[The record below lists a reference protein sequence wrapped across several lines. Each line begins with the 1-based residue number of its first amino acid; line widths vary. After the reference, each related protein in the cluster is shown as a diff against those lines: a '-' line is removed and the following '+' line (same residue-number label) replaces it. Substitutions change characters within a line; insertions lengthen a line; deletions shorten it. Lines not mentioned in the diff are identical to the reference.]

1 MQEEKKEQR
10 ERGEKRKVIA
20 IVIVEWRIYRERER
34 EKERQMDN
42 RLTVSR
48 AKIVWEMSHEGL
60 PMKGQLEDALC

>member
-10 ERGEKRKVIA
+10 ERGEKKKVIA
-20 IVIVEWRIYRERER
+20 IVIVEWRIYRER

-48 AKIVWEMSHEGL
+48 AKIV
-60 PMKGQLEDALC
+60 